1 MFLAQK
7 KDFKM
12 HKISQKCPFY
22 KGFRGRIVKGKGYEL
37 INNSR
42 TLWMYI
48 IVNLTPRKNN
58 KLITDTL
65 LDRLAIA

>member
-1 MFLAQK
+1 MFLVQK

-48 IVNLTPRKNN
+48 FVNLTPRKN
-58 KLITDTL
+58 KK
-65 LDRLAIA
+65 

>member
-1 MFLAQK
+1 MFLVQN

-42 TLWMYI
+42 TL
-48 IVNLTPRKNN
+48 
-58 KLITDTL
+58 
-65 LDRLAIA
+65 